1 MSRDV
6 PREAWRTLLRGSLS
20 GDLKSH
26 PEKRLID
33 HLLETAELS
42 RQIVEFHG
50 LEDIAFDVEA
60 AALTHDLKK
69 ADNRFQQYLEDI
81 VAKKKGKRVEHAFPS
96 AFFTMSLFQK
106 LGFEPFEAFFCVEAV
121 RRHHTRIEDW
131 GTLSNFWVE
140 FLEDQQVLEKYV
152 NINALIH
159 EWAYALDEAFV
170 ESFID
175 SIGNRYSGKYPF
187 PDYWLKLR
195 SVLSVLVAGD
205 RLDAINVR
213 AMDFQPLPDFQPYPF
228 TNDTS
233 LSERRRVTDAWRS
246 EVAESC
252 LHSVAEI
259 CSPGLFTLT
268 LPTGAGKTN
277 IGLRTAHT
285 LAKKLGYSTIV
296 YALPFIS
303 IVEQNAKFAK
313 DVFGV
318 ESVQEDHSLMLSGL
332 DDEDEVE
339 NEVPEY
345 DIPGKEADR
354 TMAWRRSMRLF
365 RYWGSPVIVTTMVQL
380 WNTIFNPKA
389 GATIDFHRLRSAVV
403 LMDEPQGIDCH
414 LWPELGKVL
423 SFIHERWGTVFI
435 LMTATQP
442 KIFEGTELAPCV
454 RFPFNRH
461 RYRFVEGK
469 HLLSDLPGLLR
480 EHIPAFSES
489 SGMLVFNTRG
499 SARAAYELLKP
510 LFGDAPVFMLS
521 RWMTPRH
528 RRETLDLIKDL
539 ERKGETHYL
548 IATQVV
554 EAGVDLDFNWVFR
567 DLAPLD
573 SLIQVAGR
581 CNRSGEREDG
591 FVLITALQ
599 NENGRSFAGP
609 IYDDVLMDHTRL
621 LLEES
626 PEFDEGDVP
635 DIVARYYEKISNSIE
650 PKALWKNIK
659 EGKWGEYIPLFKE
672 MDFDVPVYVDHD
684 GNLDDLLNKLMT
696 LDRTLDNRERLK
708 ALNSRLQQ
716 YAIGVKKDLLKGWLD
731 RVGNFVV
738 DDSQGPV
745 EQYGDYCVIRRSG
758 IGDGPDSPYHPEAG
772 FSPCRQSAG
781 LDDC

>member
-6 PREAWRTLLRGSLS
+6 PRETWRTLLRGSLS
-20 GDLKSH
+20 GDLESH
-26 PEKRLID
+26 PGKRLID
-33 HLLETAELS
+33 HLLGTAELS

-60 AALTHDLKK
+60 AALTHDPGK
-69 ADNRFQQYLEDI
+69 ADPEFQKYLTG
-81 VAKKKGKRVEHAFPS
+81 KGKGVNHSLPS
-96 AFFTMSLFQK
+96 SFFTFSLQQDNAEPFDAFFS
-106 LGFEPFEAFFCVEAV
+106 VEAV
-121 RRHHTRIEDW
+121 RRHHSKIEDW
-131 GTLSNFWVE
+131 STSSPFWANYRTSQKKIG
-140 FLEDQQVLEKYV
+140 EDMR
-152 NINALIH
+152 ALLPQ
-159 EWAYALDEAFV
+159 WPCPLDERCWKN
-170 ESFID
+170 FIYAID
-175 SIGNRYSGKYPF
+175 DRYPEDFPF
-187 PDYWLKLR
+187 PDYWLRLR

-205 RLDAINVR
+205 RLDAVNVK
-213 AMDFQPLPDFQPYPF
+213 ATDLQPLPDFTPYPF
-228 TNDTS
+228 PS
-233 LSERRRVTDAWRS
+233 AAGMSERRRVTDAWRS

-252 LHSVAEI
+252 LRSVAEI
-259 CSPGLFTLT
+259 RSPGLFTLT

-285 LAKKLGYSTIV
+285 LAKNLGYSTIV

-318 ESVQEDHSLMLSGL
+318 ESVQEDHSLMLSRL
-332 DDEDEVE
+332 DDGDEAE
-339 NEVPEY
+339 NEAPEY
-345 DIPGKEADR
+345 DVSGEGVDR
-354 TMAWRRSMRLF
+354 TAAWRRSMRLF

-414 LWPELGKVL
+414 FWPELGKVL
-423 SFIHERWGTVFI
+423 TFIHERWGTVFI

-442 KIFEGTELAPCV
+442 RIFEGTELAPSV

-461 RYRFVEGK
+461 RYRFVEGR

-521 RWMTPRH
+521 RWMTPWH
-528 RRETLDLIKDL
+528 RRETLDHIKEL
-539 ERKGETHYL
+539 EQKGEPHYL

-581 CNRSGEREDG
+581 CNRSAEREDG
-591 FVLITALQ
+591 VVLITALQ

-650 PKALWKNIK
+650 PKALWKNI
-659 EGKWGEYIPLFKE
+659 ETGNWGEYTPLFKDT
-672 MDFDVPVYVDHD
+672 DFDVPVYVDHD
-684 GNLDDLLNKLMT
+684 GELDDLLDELMT

-708 ALNSRLQQ
+708 ALNNRLQQ
-716 YAIGVKKDLLKGWLD
+716 YAIGVKKGLLGEWLD

-758 IGDGPDSPYHPEAG
+758 IGEGPDSPYHPEAG
-772 FSPCRQSAG
+772 FSPCRQGTG
-781 LDDC
+781 LDDW

>member
-26 PEKRLID
+26 SGKRLID
-33 HLLETAELS
+33 HLLGTAELS

-60 AALTHDLKK
+60 AALTHDPGK
-69 ADNRFQQYLEDI
+69 AAPEFQKYLTG
-81 VAKKKGKRVEHAFPS
+81 KGKGVNHSLPS
-96 AFFTMSLFQK
+96 SFFTFSLQQDNADPFDAFFS
-106 LGFEPFEAFFCVEAV
+106 VEAV
-121 RRHHTRIEDW
+121 RRHHSKIEDW
-131 GTLSNFWVE
+131 STSSPFWANYRASQKKIG
-140 FLEDQQVLEKYV
+140 EDMR
-152 NINALIH
+152 ALLPQ
-159 EWAYALDEAFV
+159 WPCPLDERCWKK
-170 ESFID
+170 FIYAVD
-175 SIGNRYSGKYPF
+175 DRHPEDYPF
-187 PDYWLKLR
+187 PDYWLRLR

-205 RLDAINVR
+205 RLDAINVK
-213 AMDFQPLPDFQPYPF
+213 AVNLQPLPDFTPYPF
-228 TNDTS
+228 PSATEA
-233 LSERRRVTDAWRS
+233 SERRRATDAWRS

-252 LHSVAEI
+252 LRSVAEI
-259 CSPGLFTLT
+259 RYPGLFTLT
-268 LPTGAGKTN
+268 LPTGAGKTH

-285 LAKKLGYSTIV
+285 LAKSLGYSTIV

-303 IVEQNAKFAK
+303 IVEQNAEFAEK
-313 DVFGV
+313 VFGT
-318 ESVQEDHSLMLSGL
+318 ESVQEDHSLMLSNL
-332 DDEDEVE
+332 DEEDETQA
-339 NEVPEY
+339 Y
-345 DIPGKEADR
+345 DTDGGKA
-354 TMAWRRSMRLF
+354 TAAAWRRSMRLF
-365 RYWGSPVIVTTMVQL
+365 RYWGSPVVVTTMVQL

-389 GATIDFHRLRSAVV
+389 GATIDFHRLRNAVV

-423 SFIHERWGTVFI
+423 TFIHERWGNVFV

-442 KIFEGTELAPCV
+442 KIFEGMELAPRV

-567 DLAPLD
+567 DFAPLD

-581 CNRSGEREDG
+581 CNRSAEREKEG
-591 FVLITALQ
+591 LVLISTLQ
-599 NENGRSFAGP
+599 NENRWAFST
-609 IYDDVLMDHTRL
+609 IYDSTPLGQTRS
-621 LLEES
+621 LLEEFLS
-626 PEFDEGDVP
+626 FGEDEVP
-635 DIVARYYEKISNSIE
+635 NIVARYYQALSESVA
-650 PKALWKNIK
+650 PKPLWKNI
-659 EGKWGEYIPLFKE
+659 EDGKWGEYIPFFKE
-672 MDFDVPVYVDHD
+672 ENFDVPVYVDHD
-684 GNLDDLLNKLMT
+684 GDLDDLLNALMT
-696 LDRTLDNRERLK
+696 LDKTLDNRERLK
-708 ALNSRLQQ
+708 ALNNRLQQ
-716 YAIGVKKDLLKGWLD
+716 YAIGVKKGLLDAWTQRMVYIDGGEEREGLE
-731 RVGNFVV
+731 
-738 DDSQGPV
+738 SI
-745 EQYGDYCVIRRSG
+745 GDYYVIRPEG
-758 IGDGPDSPYHPEAG
+758 IGEEEGKIYHPTAG
-772 FSPCRQSAG
+772 FSPVKDKVQE
-781 LDDC
+781 DW

>member
-26 PEKRLID
+26 PGKRLID
-33 HLLETAELS
+33 HLLGTAELS

-60 AALTHDLKK
+60 AALTHDPGK
-69 ADNRFQQYLEDI
+69 ADSEFQKYLTG
-81 VAKKKGKRVEHAFPS
+81 KGKGVNHSLPS
-96 AFFTMSLFQK
+96 SFFTFSLQQDNDDPFDAFFS
-106 LGFEPFEAFFCVEAV
+106 VEAV
-121 RRHHTRIEDW
+121 RRHHSKIEGWSTSSPFWANYRASPKKIGEDMR
-131 GTLSNFWVE
+131 TLLPQWPCP
-140 FLEDQQVLEKYV
+140 
-152 NINALIH
+152 
-159 EWAYALDEAFV
+159 LDERCWKN
-170 ESFID
+170 FIYAID
-175 SIGNRYSGKYPF
+175 DRYPEDFPF
-187 PDYWLKLR
+187 PDYWLRLR

-205 RLDAINVR
+205 RLDAINVK
-213 AMDFQPLPDFQPYPF
+213 ATDLQPLPDFIPYPF
-228 TNDTS
+228 PS
-233 LSERRRVTDAWRS
+233 AAGMSERRRVTDAWRS
-246 EVAESC
+246 EIAESC
-252 LHSVAEI
+252 LRSVAEI
-259 CSPGLFTLT
+259 RSPGLFTLT

-285 LAKKLGYSTIV
+285 LAKNLGYSTII

-303 IVEQNAKFAK
+303 IVEQNAEFAK
-313 DVFGV
+313 KVFGV

-332 DDEDEVE
+332 DDGDEAE
-339 NEVPEY
+339 EKAPEY
-345 DIPGKEADR
+345 DVSGEGADR
-354 TMAWRRSMRLF
+354 TAAWRRSMRLF

-423 SFIHERWGTVFI
+423 TFIHERWGTVFI

-442 KIFEGTELAPCV
+442 KIFEGTELAPSV

-461 RYRFVEGK
+461 RYRFVEGR

-528 RRETLDLIKDL
+528 RRETLSRIKEL
-539 ERKGETHYL
+539 ERKGEPHHL

-554 EAGVDLDFNWVFR
+554 EAGVDLDFEWVFR
-567 DLAPLD
+567 DFAPLD

-581 CNRSGEREDG
+581 CNRSGEREKEG
-591 FVLITALQ
+591 LLLISMLQ
-599 NENGRSFAGP
+599 NENGWAFSS
-609 IYDDVLMDHTRL
+609 IYDSTPLGQTRN
-621 LLEES
+621 LLEEFVAFG
-626 PEFDEGDVP
+626 EDEVP
-635 DIVARYYEKISNSIE
+635 GIVARYYQALSDSVAPEPLWRNIE
-650 PKALWKNIK
+650 VGN
-659 EGKWGEYIPLFKE
+659 WGEYTPLFKDT
-672 MDFDVPVYVDHD
+672 DFDVPVYVDHD
-684 GNLDDLLNKLMT
+684 GELDDLLNELMT

-708 ALNSRLQQ
+708 DLNNRLQQ
-716 YAIGVKKDLLKGWLD
+716 YAIGVKKGLLEEWSQK
-731 RVGNFVV
+731 VGYIVGGEEREALESV
-738 DDSQGPV
+738 
-745 EQYGDYCVIRRSG
+745 GDYYVIRPEG
-758 IGDGPDSPYHPEAG
+758 IGEEEGKIYHPTAG
-772 FSPCRQSAG
+772 FSPLNDKVQEEC
-781 LDDC
+781 

>member
-26 PEKRLID
+26 PGKRLID
-33 HLLETAELS
+33 HLLGTAELS

-60 AALTHDLKK
+60 AALTHDPGK
-69 ADNRFQQYLEDI
+69 ADSEFQKYLTG
-81 VAKKKGKRVEHAFPS
+81 KGKGVNHSLPS
-96 AFFTMSLFQK
+96 SFFTFSLQQDNDDPFDAFFS
-106 LGFEPFEAFFCVEAV
+106 VEAV
-121 RRHHTRIEDW
+121 RRHHSKIEGWSTSSPFWANYRASPKKIGEDMR
-131 GTLSNFWVE
+131 TLLPQWPCP
-140 FLEDQQVLEKYV
+140 
-152 NINALIH
+152 
-159 EWAYALDEAFV
+159 LDERCWKN
-170 ESFID
+170 FIYAID
-175 SIGNRYSGKYPF
+175 DRYPEDFPF
-187 PDYWLKLR
+187 PDYWLRLR

-205 RLDAINVR
+205 RLDAINVKT
-213 AMDFQPLPDFQPYPF
+213 MNLQPLPNFKPYPF
-228 TNDTS
+228 S
-233 LSERRRVTDAWRS
+233 SVAGVSERRRATDAWRS
-246 EVAESC
+246 DVAECC
-252 LHSVAEI
+252 LRNVAEI
-259 CSPGLFTLT
+259 RSPGLFTLT

-285 LAKKLGYSTIV
+285 LAKNLGYSTII

-303 IVEQNAKFAK
+303 IVEQNAEFAK
-313 DVFGV
+313 KVFGV

-332 DDEDEVE
+332 DDGDEAE
-339 NEVPEY
+339 EKAPEY
-345 DIPGKEADR
+345 DVSGEGAYR
-354 TMAWRRSMRLF
+354 TAAWRRSMRLF

-423 SFIHERWGTVFI
+423 TFIHERWGTVFI

-442 KIFEGTELAPCV
+442 KIFEGTELAPSV

-461 RYRFVEGK
+461 RYRFVEGR

-528 RRETLDLIKDL
+528 RRETLSRIKEL
-539 ERKGETHYL
+539 ERKGEPHHL

-554 EAGVDLDFNWVFR
+554 EAGVDLDFEWVFR
-567 DLAPLD
+567 DFAPLD

-581 CNRSGEREDG
+581 CNRSGEREKEG
-591 FVLITALQ
+591 LLLISMLQ
-599 NENGRSFAGP
+599 NENGWAFSS
-609 IYDDVLMDHTRL
+609 IYDSTPLGQTRN
-621 LLEES
+621 LLEEFVAFG
-626 PEFDEGDVP
+626 EDEVP
-635 DIVARYYEKISNSIE
+635 GIVARYYQALSDSVAPE
-650 PKALWKNIK
+650 PLWKNI
-659 EGKWGEYIPLFKE
+659 EVGNWGEYTPLFKDT
-672 MDFDVPVYVDHD
+672 DFDVPVYVDHD
-684 GNLDDLLNKLMT
+684 GELDDLLNELMT

-708 ALNSRLQQ
+708 DLNNRLQQ
-716 YAIGVKKDLLKGWLD
+716 YAIGVKKGLLGVWSQK
-731 RVGNFVV
+731 VGYIVGGEEREALESV
-738 DDSQGPV
+738 
-745 EQYGDYCVIRRSG
+745 GDYYVIRPEG
-758 IGDGPDSPYHPEAG
+758 IGEEEGKIYHPTAG
-772 FSPCRQSAG
+772 FSPLNDKVQEEC
-781 LDDC
+781 

>member
-6 PREAWRTLLRGSLS
+6 PRETWRTLLRGSLS

-26 PEKRLID
+26 PGKRLID
-33 HLLETAELS
+33 HLLGTAELS

-50 LEDIAFDVEA
+50 LKDIAFDVEA
-60 AALTHDLKK
+60 AALTHDPGK
-69 ADNRFQQYLEDI
+69 AALEFQKYLTG
-81 VAKKKGKRVEHAFPS
+81 KGKGVNHSLPS
-96 AFFTMSLFQK
+96 SFFTFSLQQESAEPFDAFFS
-106 LGFEPFEAFFCVEAV
+106 VEAV
-121 RRHHTRIEDW
+121 RRHHSKIEDW
-131 GTLSNFWVE
+131 STSSPFWANYRASQKKIG
-140 FLEDQQVLEKYV
+140 EDMR
-152 NINALIH
+152 ALLPQ
-159 EWAYALDEAFV
+159 WPCPLDERCWKN
-170 ESFID
+170 FIYAID
-175 SIGNRYSGKYPF
+175 DRYPEDFPF

-205 RLDAINVR
+205 RLDAINVK
-213 AMDFQPLPDFQPYPF
+213 AMGLQPLPDFTPYSFP
-228 TNDTS
+228 S
-233 LSERRRVTDAWRS
+233 VAGVSERRRVTDAWRS

-252 LHSVAEI
+252 LRSVAEI
-259 CSPGLFTLT
+259 HSPGLFTLT

-285 LAKKLGYSTIV
+285 LAKKLRYSTIV

-332 DDEDEVE
+332 DDGDEAE
-339 NEVPEY
+339 NESSEY

-403 LMDEPQGIDCH
+403 LMDEPQGINCH

-442 KIFEGTELAPCV
+442 RIFEGTELAPRVC
-454 RFPFNRH
+454 FPFSRH

-528 RRETLDLIKDL
+528 RRETLDRIKDL

-599 NENGRSFAGP
+599 NGNGRSFAGP

-635 DIVARYYEKISNSIE
+635 DIVTRYYEKISNSIE

-731 RVGNFVV
+731 RVGNFVGGS
-738 DDSQGPV
+738 SQNPL
-745 EQYGDYCVIRRSG
+745 EQYGDYCVVRRSG

>member
-6 PREAWRTLLRGSLS
+6 PRETWRTLLRGSLN

-33 HLLETAELS
+33 HLLGTAELS

-50 LEDIAFDVEA
+50 LKDIAFDVEA
-60 AALTHDLKK
+60 AALTHDPGK
-69 ADNRFQQYLEDI
+69 ADPEFQKYLTG
-81 VAKKKGKRVEHAFPS
+81 KGKGVNHSLPS
-96 AFFTMSLFQK
+96 SFFTFSLQQESAEPFDAFFS
-106 LGFEPFEAFFCVEAV
+106 VEAV
-121 RRHHTRIEDW
+121 RRHHSKIEDW
-131 GTLSNFWVE
+131 STSSPFWANYRASQKKIG
-140 FLEDQQVLEKYV
+140 EDMR
-152 NINALIH
+152 ALLPQ
-159 EWAYALDEAFV
+159 WPCPLDERCWKN
-170 ESFID
+170 FIYAID
-175 SIGNRYSGKYPF
+175 DRYPEDFPF
-187 PDYWLKLR
+187 PDYWLRLR

-205 RLDAINVR
+205 RLDAVNVK
-213 AMDFQPLPDFQPYPF
+213 ATDLQPLPDFTPYPF
-228 TNDTS
+228 PS
-233 LSERRRVTDAWRS
+233 AAGMSERRRVTDAWRS

-252 LHSVAEI
+252 LRSVAEI
-259 CSPGLFTLT
+259 RSPGLFTLT

-285 LAKKLGYSTIV
+285 LAKNLGYSTIV

-332 DDEDEVE
+332 DDGDEAE
-339 NEVPEY
+339 NESSEY

-414 LWPELGKVL
+414 FWPELGKVL
-423 SFIHERWGTVFI
+423 TFIHERWGTVFI

-442 KIFEGTELAPCV
+442 RIFEGTELAPRVC
-454 RFPFNRH
+454 FPFSRH

-528 RRETLDLIKDL
+528 RRETLDRIKDL

-659 EGKWGEYIPLFKE
+659 EGKWGEYIPLFNE

-781 LDDC
+781 WDDW

>member
-6 PREAWRTLLRGSLS
+6 PREAWRTSLRGSLS

-26 PEKRLID
+26 PGKRLID
-33 HLLETAELS
+33 HLLGTADLA

-60 AALTHDLKK
+60 AALTHDPGK
-69 ADNRFQQYLEDI
+69 ADPEFQKYLMG
-81 VAKKKGKRVEHAFPS
+81 KGKGVNHSLPS
-96 AFFTMSLFQK
+96 SFFTFSLQQDNAEPFDAFFS
-106 LGFEPFEAFFCVEAV
+106 VEAV
-121 RRHHTRIEDW
+121 RRHHAKIEDW
-131 GTLSNFWVE
+131 GASSPFWAGYRASWKKIG
-140 FLEDQQVLEKYV
+140 EDMS
-152 NINALIH
+152 ALLPQ
-159 EWAYALDEAFV
+159 WPCPLDERCWKK
-170 ESFID
+170 FIYAID
-175 SIGNRYSGKYPF
+175 DRYPDDYPF
-187 PDYWLKLR
+187 PDYWLRLR

-205 RLDAINVR
+205 RLDAINVK
-213 AMDFQPLPDFQPYPF
+213 AMNLQSLPDFTPYPF
-228 TNDTS
+228 S
-233 LSERRRVTDAWRS
+233 SVAKASERRRVTDAWRS

-252 LHSVAEI
+252 LRSVAEI
-259 CSPGLFTLT
+259 RSPGLFTLT

-285 LAKKLGYSTIV
+285 LAKNLGYSTIV

-303 IVEQNAKFAK
+303 IVEQNAEFAK
-313 DVFGV
+313 KVFGA
-318 ESVQEDHSLMLSGL
+318 EFVQEDHSLMLAGL
-332 DDEDEVE
+332 DDGDEAE
-339 NEVPEY
+339 NNEAPEY
-345 DIPGKEADR
+345 DIPGTGAGADR

-389 GATIDFHRLRSAVV
+389 GATIDFHRLRNAVV

-480 EHIPAFSES
+480 ERIPAFSES

-528 RRETLDLIKDL
+528 RRETLKKIKRL
-539 ERKGETHYL
+539 ERDGERHYL
-548 IATQVV
+548 VATQVV
-554 EAGVDLDFNWVFR
+554 EAGVDLDFDWVFR

-591 FVLITALQ
+591 SVLITALQ

-626 PEFDEGDVP
+626 PEFDERDVP

-650 PKALWKNIK
+650 PKALWKNI
-659 EGKWGEYIPLFKE
+659 ETGSWGDYIPLFKE
-672 MDFDVPVYVDHD
+672 MNFDVPVYVDHD
-684 GNLDDLLNKLMT
+684 GDLDDLLNELMT
-696 LDRTLDNRERLK
+696 LDKTLDNRERLK
-708 ALNSRLQQ
+708 ALNNRLQQ
-716 YAIGVKKDLLKGWLD
+716 YAIGVKKDLLKGWMD

-738 DDSQGPV
+738 DDSEGSL

-758 IGDGPDSPYHPEAG
+758 IGAGPDSPYHPVAG
-772 FSPCRQSAG
+772 FSPCGRGAG
-781 LDDC
+781 LDDW

>member
-6 PREAWRTLLRGSLS
+6 PRETWRTLLRGSLS

-26 PEKRLID
+26 PGKRLID
-33 HLLETAELS
+33 HLLGTAELS

-60 AALTHDLKK
+60 AALTHDPGK
-69 ADNRFQQYLEDI
+69 AAPEFQKYLTG
-81 VAKKKGKRVEHAFPS
+81 KGKGVNHSLPS
-96 AFFTMSLFQK
+96 SFFTFSLQQESADPFNAFFS
-106 LGFEPFEAFFCVEAV
+106 VEAV
-121 RRHHTRIEDW
+121 RRHHAKIEDW
-131 GTLSNFWVE
+131 STSSPFWANYRTSQKNIG
-140 FLEDQQVLEKYV
+140 EDMR
-152 NINALIH
+152 ALLPQ
-159 EWAYALDEAFV
+159 WPCPLDERCWKN
-170 ESFID
+170 FIYAID
-175 SIGNRYSGKYPF
+175 DRYPEDFPF
-187 PDYWLKLR
+187 PDYWLRLR

-205 RLDAINVR
+205 RLDAINVK
-213 AMDFQPLPDFQPYPF
+213 AMGLQPLPDFTPYSFP
-228 TNDTS
+228 S
-233 LSERRRVTDAWRS
+233 VAGVSERRRVTDAWRS

-252 LHSVAEI
+252 LRSVAEI
-259 CSPGLFTLT
+259 HSPGLFTLT

-303 IVEQNAKFAK
+303 IVEQNAEFAK
-313 DVFGV
+313 KVFGV

-332 DDEDEVE
+332 DDEDEAE
-339 NEVPEY
+339 NESSEY

-403 LMDEPQGIDCH
+403 LMDEPQGINCH

-442 KIFEGTELAPCV
+442 RIFEGKELAPRVC
-454 RFPFNRH
+454 FPFSRH

-528 RRETLDLIKDL
+528 RRETLDRIKDL

-659 EGKWGEYIPLFKE
+659 EGKWGEYIPLFNE

-708 ALNSRLQQ
+708 ALNSRLKQ

-781 LDDC
+781 WDDW

>member
-1 MSRDV
+1 M
-6 PREAWRTLLRGSLS
+6 
-20 GDLKSH
+20 
-26 PEKRLID
+26 
-33 HLLETAELS
+33 
-42 RQIVEFHG
+42 
-50 LEDIAFDVEA
+50 
-60 AALTHDLKK
+60 
-69 ADNRFQQYLEDI
+69 
-81 VAKKKGKRVEHAFPS
+81 
-96 AFFTMSLFQK
+96 
-106 LGFEPFEAFFCVEAV
+106 
-121 RRHHTRIEDW
+121 
-131 GTLSNFWVE
+131 
-140 FLEDQQVLEKYV
+140 
-152 NINALIH
+152 
-159 EWAYALDEAFV
+159 
-170 ESFID
+170 
-175 SIGNRYSGKYPF
+175 
-187 PDYWLKLR
+187 
-195 SVLSVLVAGD
+195 
-205 RLDAINVR
+205 
-213 AMDFQPLPDFQPYPF
+213 
-228 TNDTS
+228 
-233 LSERRRVTDAWRS
+233 
-246 EVAESC
+246 
-252 LHSVAEI
+252 
-259 CSPGLFTLT
+259 
-268 LPTGAGKTN
+268 
-277 IGLRTAHT
+277 
-285 LAKKLGYSTIV
+285 
-296 YALPFIS
+296 
-303 IVEQNAKFAK
+303 EQNAEFAEK
-313 DVFGV
+313 VFGT
-318 ESVQEDHSLMLSGL
+318 ESVQEDHSLMLSNL
-332 DDEDEVE
+332 DEEDETQA
-339 NEVPEY
+339 Y
-345 DIPGKEADR
+345 DTDGGKA
-354 TMAWRRSMRLF
+354 TAAAWRRSMRLF
-365 RYWGSPVIVTTMVQL
+365 RYWGSPVVVTTMVQL

-414 LWPELGKVL
+414 FWPELGKVL
-423 SFIHERWGTVFI
+423 TFIHERWGTVFI

-442 KIFEGTELAPCV
+442 RIFEGTELAPSV

-461 RYRFVEGK
+461 RYRFVEGR

-521 RWMTPRH
+521 RWMTPWH
-528 RRETLDLIKDL
+528 RRETLDHIKEL

-581 CNRSGEREDG
+581 CNRSAEREDG
-591 FVLITALQ
+591 VVLITALQ

-650 PKALWKNIK
+650 PKALWKNI
-659 EGKWGEYIPLFKE
+659 ETGNWGEYTPLFKDT
-672 MDFDVPVYVDHD
+672 DFDVPVYVDHD
-684 GNLDDLLNKLMT
+684 GELDDLLDELMT

-731 RVGNFVV
+731 RVGNFVGGS
-738 DDSQGPV
+738 SQNPL

-772 FSPCRQSAG
+772 FSPCLVYDYHMTLALAMGADFLMLGRYFARFDESPTRR
-781 LDDC
+781 LNTNVMI